1 MGFFETYY
9 KNILK
14 ISQFRA
20 SLAEA
25 QMYERWNIIQAFF
38 SKEKG
43 AELSKMGEKSE
54 NFFGVGL
61 FEPINFFTTLFLIKN
76 FII

>member
-9 KNILK
+9 KIILK

-20 SLAEA
+20 ILAEA

-43 AELSKMGEKSE
+43 AELSKIGEKSE
-54 NFFGVGL
+54 NFFRVGYL
-61 FEPINFFTTLFLIKN
+61 NLLIFLLHPLSN
-76 FII
+76 